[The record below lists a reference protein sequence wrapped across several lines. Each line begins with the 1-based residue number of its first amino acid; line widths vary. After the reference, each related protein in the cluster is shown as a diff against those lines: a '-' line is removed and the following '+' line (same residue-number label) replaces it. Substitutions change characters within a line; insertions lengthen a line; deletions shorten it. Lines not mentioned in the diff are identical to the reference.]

1 MIKMNILVKLKQK
14 IFTKSDI
21 YNYYKVESEMFSRDL
36 KKELDGL
43 KRDFNNYKKHNEDV
57 LESYNALFNYLLV
70 ILSEA

>member
-14 IFTKSDI
+14 ILTKSDI
-21 YNYYKVESEMFSRDL
+21 YNYYKVESEMLSRDL

>member
-14 IFTKSDI
+14 ILTKSDI
-21 YNYYKVESEMFSRDL
+21 NNYYKVESEMLSRDL